1 MKKAFTHL
9 LILCSLLL
17 TGHSAFSQEPGDE
30 KDTEALQ
37 NMLGNIL
44 SQGNKANQASLPMQ
58 YEFDYLVT
66 MENWEENKKK
76 DRTTLM
82 WTVNQSLTGIRT
94 KGIFMVFDNDQE
106 VVVQYDEKKMEAQI
120 LPNVM
125 KGMGEY
131 MQSEV
136 EDELQILSVE
146 KTGNTKTIL
155 GYPCE
160 EILVE
165 TEKESSRSWVTYELQ
180 TSLQDILDNTVDIKM
195 ESFMDEKYAEEFK
208 NAFALYVEATSKK
221 NGKKQYTEV
230 KEIDTNYRIN
240 NTKYK
245 VQR

>member
-1 MKKAFTHL
+1 M

-17 TGHSAFSQEPGDE
+17 TGLCVFGQEPGDE

-44 SQGNKANQASLPMQ
+44 SQGNKANEASLPMQ

-76 DRTTLM
+76 DRMTLM
-82 WTVNQSLTGIRT
+82 WTGNHSLTGMRND
-94 KGIFMVFDNDQE
+94 GNLMVFDNDQE
-106 VVVQYDEKKMEAQI
+106 VIVQYDQKKMEANI

-125 KGMGEY
+125 KGMGEF

-146 KTGNTKTIL
+146 KTGNKKTIL
-155 GYPCE
+155 GYSCE

-165 TEKESSRSWVTYELQ
+165 TEKESSRAWVTYELK
-180 TSLQDILDNTVDIKM
+180 TSLQDILDNTMDIKM
-195 ESFMDEKYAEEFK
+195 ESFIDEKYAEEFK
-208 NAFALYVEATSKK
+208 NAFALYVEATNKK